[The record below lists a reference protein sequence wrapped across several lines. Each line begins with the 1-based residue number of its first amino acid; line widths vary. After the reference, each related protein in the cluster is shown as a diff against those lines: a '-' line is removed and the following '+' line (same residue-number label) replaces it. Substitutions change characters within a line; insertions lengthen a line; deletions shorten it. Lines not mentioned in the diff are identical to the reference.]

1 MNKKVS
7 RTYTVWQMD
16 TRYRK
21 TLYGMHT
28 SQCGFIHGK
37 FKPSQFFPNDAT
49 QLTEDSIEK
58 ILLQLNKLWK
68 TQGLLSAQEYLSSYY
83 VPGHLLGMRGTAM
96 SKLDKAPAV
105 RKLPLLWSL
114 GDGDEIPVD
123 SHS

>member
-1 MNKKVS
+1 
-7 RTYTVWQMD
+7 
-16 TRYRK
+16 
-21 TLYGMHT
+21 MHT

-105 RKLPLLWSL
+105 
-114 GDGDEIPVD
+114 
-123 SHS
+123 